1 MIKFAET
8 KLLNLSKFN
17 KVMNFRYF
25 LPLILTI
32 CSLQSLQAQ
41 KKYTLQECVDIALE
55 NNRNI
60 KQQALNKQ
68 QKEVAYSQAR
78 TDLLP
83 NLNAS
88 MGQSFVYGRSIGID
102 NTYQNINSSQSSFN
116 ISSDITLFDGLKMKY
131 NIDAR
136 KAEMYIS
143 EADLEKIQDDI
154 IMSVSTAFMQVLMN
168 KELLEIANDQIE
180 LTEINIRRLNELV
193 KSGKMAK
200 GELLEL
206 EAQQAQEEFNQI
218 QAVNNLKLS
227 LLDLAQIMELE
238 DFENFDVEV
247 PENIMIDEGILL
259 SPTNIYESALIAR
272 PEIRGAQYRV
282 ESSEKEIMI
291 AKSAYFPSLSFGAS
305 MGSSYYSM
313 SGRPNESF
321 GTQLKN
327 NRSTSLGFSLR
338 IPIFNRF
345 QVRNSVKNAQY
356 ALEYSKLEI
365 DKTKLDLRKRIEQA
379 YYNAIGAES
388 RWEAAQKSEIASQEA
403 YRFAE
408 QKYENGRATSY
419 ELSQAKTNLA
429 KVLADQAQ
437 AKYEYV
443 FRLKILELLKD

>member
-1 MIKFAET
+1 
-8 KLLNLSKFN
+8 
-17 KVMNFRYF
+17 MNFRYF
-25 LPLILTI
+25 ILFI
-32 CSLQSLQAQ
+32 IISCSVTSLMAQ
-41 KKYTLQECVDIALE
+41 KQYTLQECVDIALE
-55 NNRNI
+55 NNRSI

-68 QKEVAYSQAR
+68 QKEIAYSQAR
-78 TDLLP
+78 ADLLP

-88 MGQSFVYGRSIGID
+88 AGQNFVYGRSIGLD
-102 NTYQNINSSQSSFN
+102 NTYQNTNSSQSSFN
-116 ISSDITLFDGLKMKY
+116 VSSDITLFDGLRMKY

-136 KAEMYIS
+136 KAEVYTS

-180 LTEINIRRLNELV
+180 LTKTNIARLNELV
-193 KSGKMAK
+193 NSGRMAK

-206 EAQQAQEEFNQI
+206 ESQLAQEEFKQI
-218 QAVNNLKLS
+218 QADNNLKLS

-238 DFENFDVEV
+238 DFDNFDVVV
-247 PENIMIDEGILL
+247 PDNIMIDEGILL

-272 PEIRGAQYRV
+272 PEIRGAEYRV

-291 AKSAYFPSLSFGAS
+291 AKSAYFPSLNFGAS
-305 MGSSYYSM
+305 MGSGYYNM
-313 SGRPNESF
+313 TGRPNESF
-321 GTQLKN
+321 STQLKN

-345 QVRNSVKNAQY
+345 QVRNSVKNAQI
-356 ALEYSKLEI
+356 ALEFNKLEI

-388 RWEAAQKSEIASQEA
+388 RWEAAQKSEVASKEA

-419 ELSQAKTNLA
+419 ELSQAKSNLA
-429 KVLADQAQ
+429 RVLSDQTQ

-443 FRLKILELLKD
+443 FRLKILELLKN

>member
-60 KQQALNKQ
+60 KQQALSKQ

-305 MGSSYYSM
+305 MGSGYYNM

>member
-1 MIKFAET
+1 
-8 KLLNLSKFN
+8 
-17 KVMNFRYF
+17 MNFKYF
-25 LPLILTI
+25 LLLILTS
-32 CSLQSLQAQ
+32 CSLSALQAQ

-68 QKEVAYSQAR
+68 QKEIAYSQAR

-102 NTYQNINSSQSSFN
+102 NIYENINSSQSSFN

-180 LTEINIRRLNELV
+180 LTEINIGRLNELV
-193 KSGKMAK
+193 KSGRMAK

-238 DFENFDVEV
+238 DFESFDVEV
-247 PENIMIDEGILL
+247 PDNIVIDEGILL
-259 SPTNIYESALIAR
+259 SPTSIYESALIAR

-388 RWEAAQKSEIASQEA
+388 RWEAAQKSEVASQEA

-437 AKYEYV
+437 AKYEYI